1 MLPPGFLP
9 DQIRDKGL
17 ARVRDASWR
26 HIVVTGHNKVRVC
39 LFECRALC
47 LCAWLCAAVCFCGN
61 GCAWRCGSRLLC
73 ATVWLTAVF

>member
-17 ARVRDASWR
+17 ARVRDASWG

-39 LFECRALC
+39 VSVRMPCSVFVCV
-47 LCAWLCAAVCFCGN
+47 AVC
-61 GCAWRCGSRLLC
+61 GC
-73 ATVWLTAVF
+73 VFLWQWVCVALWQ

>member
-17 ARVRDASWR
+17 ARVRDASWG

-39 LFECRALC
+39 VCSNAVLC
-47 LCAWLCAAVCFCGN
+47 VCVRGCVRLCVSVAMGVRGAVAV
-61 GCAWRCGSRLLC
+61 GCCVLLYG
-73 ATVWLTAVF
+73 